1 MEARVRAIGDVS
13 VVDLRGTV
21 TIGEGDVVLKERV
34 YELLEQDQ
42 PYILLN
48 LAQVPYMDS
57 CGLGAL
63 VACYLRASE
72 NGATIKLLS
81 PSAKVYELLELT
93 KLDDV
98 FETFHDEKKALVSFS
113 SGQRDVC
120 YVRSQ
125 PGAHE
130 VVDNRGSRG

>member
-13 VVDLRGTV
+13 VVDLRGIV
-21 TIGEGDVVLKERV
+21 TIGEGGVVLKERV
-34 YELLEQDQ
+34 DELLEQDQ

-48 LAQVPYMDS
+48 LAQVPYIDS

-63 VACYLRASE
+63 VSCYLRACE
-72 NGATIKLLS
+72 NGATMKLLS

-98 FETFHDEKKALVSFS
+98 FETFHDEKEALVSFS

-120 YVRSQ
+120 DVRSQ